1 MAEGADRLAPGSLTM
16 RELYRT
22 TAAAIAA
29 LLLLGAAS
37 RAQSPSGQNQ
47 VFQAARPPA
56 VCPEVNAPV
65 CAVKFGQMLTYWSAC
80 KAQADGA
87 DVVSD
92 GEWCRRKSSGGD

>member
-1 MAEGADRLAPGSLTM
+1 M
-16 RELYRT
+16 RGLYRN

-37 RAQSPSGQNQ
+37 RAQPPSSQN
-47 VFQAARPPA
+47 QAARPPA

-92 GEWCRRKSSGGD
+92 GEWCRRKSGGGD

>member
-1 MAEGADRLAPGSLTM
+1 MLGV
-16 RELYRT
+16 YRAIT
-22 TAAAIAA
+22 VAIAA

-37 RAQSPSGQNQ
+37 RAQPPSSQPQ
-47 VFQAARPPA
+47 AFQAARPPA

-65 CAVKFGQMLTYWSAC
+65 CAIKFGQMLTYWSAC
-80 KAQADGA
+80 RARADGA